1 MIASS
6 KSKLIIPLGLA
17 VCFSCFGDLTL
28 FASLVTR
35 LDVIGITLAQ
45 VGIIL
50 SIHRLIRIPCNPLA
64 GFLLDRFGRRRP
76 LFIAGMVLAVA
87 SSAVYGLVHGFWP
100 FLLGR
105 LAWGIAWMLINVTGM
120 TMVLDV
126 STPATRGQL
135 SGLYNTGMWAG
146 YALGPLVGGILVDSL
161 AFREAMLICAAI
173 SALGLLVVVLLLPET
188 VPSRP
193 VHSEVR
199 PPALLNFRN
208 RIRAFI
214 SNWLDLVRQSPES
227 RTAVILFCFTQFA
240 GDGIMLSSVA
250 LLLSRRFGDTISIG
264 SLVLGAA
271 TASGV
276 LLALRS
282 VLAALSGPLA
292 GRVSDGRLGRPLVI
306 SVSFGL
312 GILSFFVLAFSEN
325 IPWALLGIILGA
337 LSGGS
342 LLSVLTAFLGDHI
355 PAEKM
360 GSGMGLF
367 ATAGDVGSTLGPVV
381 AFSLVAVIDLKW
393 VYLLSML
400 VFVAGLGLSWRQAA
414 ALPAALHE

>member
-1 MIASS
+1 MWS
-6 KSKLIIPLGLA
+6 K
-17 VCFSCFGDLTL
+17 
-28 FASLVTR
+28 R
-35 LDVIGITLAQ
+35 
-45 VGIIL
+45 
-50 SIHRLIRIPCNPLA
+50 
-64 GFLLDRFGRRRP
+64 DR
-76 LFIAGMVLAVA
+76 
-87 SSAVYGLVHGFWP
+87 
-100 FLLGR
+100 
-105 LAWGIAWMLINVTGM
+105 
-120 TMVLDV
+120 
-126 STPATRGQL
+126 
-135 SGLYNTGMWAG
+135 
-146 YALGPLVGGILVDSL
+146 
-161 AFREAMLICAAI
+161 
-173 SALGLLVVVLLLPET
+173 
-188 VPSRP
+188 
-193 VHSEVR
+193 
-199 PPALLNFRN
+199 
-208 RIRAFI
+208 
-214 SNWLDLVRQSPES
+214 
-227 RTAVILFCFTQFA
+227 
-240 GDGIMLSSVA
+240 
-250 LLLSRRFGDTISIG
+250 
-264 SLVLGAA
+264 
-271 TASGV
+271 
-276 LLALRS
+276 